1 MLLGFQQRLRLHALV
16 PSEVWYYN
24 GSFVEFQSE
33 NKLQLG
39 YTAFKTAK
47 LGRSVQCTCY
57 MKLMLVVIDIQL
69 FYLFSLLNSDLLM

>member
-39 YTAFKTAK
+39 YTIVTQIVIQVANYREQ
-47 LGRSVQCTCY
+47 LRRS
-57 MKLMLVVIDIQL
+57 
-69 FYLFSLLNSDLLM
+69 